1 MPTHQGGPISMTQVY
16 QSAYGTSGTPTS
28 FSFNN
33 SVIRALTQTSY
44 STTMSIGTASKS
56 ARLVAANGTPTYGPE
71 GVGEAGSA
79 YGSWPPVN
87 PAPWPTQGTTTL
99 TSLLNSTPTGIDDN
113 FYSVP
118 LPFTFYFAG
127 TGYTTAYVG
136 TNSYITFGSGS
147 TSYSSLGPT
156 NPPYPKILIGASDR
170 TARRIGYYSIAGA
183 TQTTSDTNLYVTIRY
198 EGYNNADGSGVAS
211 TVWECTLWNP
221 NTAGGLSCIELRM
234 GNINGTWASFGTS
247 LIANSN
253 TTYRTFTPTA
263 NQSIVFY
270 GSTNGTVWTDN
281 TSSYPTNPAYFTG
294 VYPGYYVPKTFY

>member
-1 MPTHQGGPISMTQVY
+1 MPTHQNAPISMKQVY
-16 QSAYGTSGTPTS
+16 QSAYGTSATPTS
-28 FSFNN
+28 FSFND
-33 SVIRALTQTSY
+33 SVVRALTQTSY
-44 STTMSIGTASKS
+44 STNMSIGTASKS

-87 PAPWPTQGTTTL
+87 PAPWPTQGTTTV
-99 TSLLNSTPTGIDDN
+99 TSLLNSTPTGTDDS
-113 FYSVP
+113 YYTVP

-147 TSYSSLGPT
+147 TDYSGLGPT
-156 NPPYPKILIGASDR
+156 WPPYPKILIGANDR

-198 EGYNNADGSGVAS
+198 EGYNNPDGSGVAS

-234 GNINGTWASFGTS
+234 GNINGTWASVGTS
-247 LIANSN
+247 LIANST

-281 TSSYPTNPAYFTG
+281 TSSYPTNAAYFTG